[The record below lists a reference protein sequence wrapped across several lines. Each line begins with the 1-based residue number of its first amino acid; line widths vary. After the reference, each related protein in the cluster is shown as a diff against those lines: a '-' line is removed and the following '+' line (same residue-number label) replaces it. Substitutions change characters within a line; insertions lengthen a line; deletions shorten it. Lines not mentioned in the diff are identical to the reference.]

1 MLVGVYLLKPSLS
14 FRSRYNSMCM
24 YPISPGPNIDQ
35 LFHKLPCFRPEAQD
49 FYDILALA
57 HTFAPIEPQVDLLF
71 WTRSGFWLFKRW
83 IMLSI
88 SYKITIQRMAWFVL
102 LTLIHWTAIYWWV
115 ELPTFRITQV
125 RTTNGYPISDPNNN
139 STPHFRPDPQIIW
152 LINK

>member
-1 MLVGVYLLKPSLS
+1 MRASY
-14 FRSRYNSMCM
+14 FT
-24 YPISPGPNIDQ
+24 PGPNIDH
-35 LFHKLPCFRPEAQD
+35 LFHKLPCFRPEAQN
-49 FYDILALA
+49 FCHFTSGPQICSY
-57 HTFAPIEPQVDLLF
+57 FRPEPQIDLLF

-102 LTLIHWTAIYWWV
+102 LTLVHWTAIYWWV

-125 RTTNGYPISDPNNN
+125 RITNGYPISDPNNN

-152 LINK
+152 LINKYQWVNRSF